1 MHLVHRPDAFTI
13 HQYKCILAIR
23 SQLPQKSIDN
33 TDTWDT
39 SKLTVEDTHMRH
51 PTQSSLIGVP
61 GHLSHI
67 IGQTRPSLI
76 SATAKATLHQAQSPS
91 GKPKHITVQYGT
103 CSPGRTLE
111 RSFSPWLSFFI
122 SFSLPLPT
130 LSLSSSSSSSLLF
143 LPLVSLYRSPSL
155 EISYP
160 TRETLLLSSTLFPET
175 SLIYFTRLLTSLA
188 LF

>member
-1 MHLVHRPDAFTI
+1 MHLVHCPDAFTI

-23 SQLPQKSIDN
+23 SQSPQKSIDN

-39 SKLTVEDTHMRH
+39 SKFTVEDTHMRH

-61 GHLSHI
+61 GHLSPI

-130 LSLSSSSSSSLLF
+130 LSLSLLLLLLLF
-143 LPLVSLYRSPSL
+143 SSYLLFPS
-155 EISYP
+155 IDH
-160 TRETLLLSSTLFPET
+160 LLLRFPIRPERPCCSHPRSFRKPRLFT
-175 SLIYFTRLLTSLA
+175 
-188 LF
+188 